1 MCLPIPKFEDRHER
15 RFYIMADV
23 TRRVSRWKRKFTPE
37 RAKSVLDAIYDD
49 MVPRYEA
56 AVIELCTMEDKAR
69 QVLNASGVHTSLYVP
84 YLDFARQL
92 FKLTRK
98 RGITG
103 DSFSL
108 AAQVL
113 LEKWASRGLSPA
125 VLAAVR
131 TQVFDVGEPAPPA
144 P

>member
-1 MCLPIPKFEDRHER
+1 
-15 RFYIMADV
+15 
-23 TRRVSRWKRKFTPE
+23 
-37 RAKSVLDAIYDD
+37 
-49 MVPRYEA
+49 
-56 AVIELCTMEDKAR
+56 MEDKAR